1 MKKNEDIIVDNEEK
15 KKSFFNKNFVLV
27 ILLIVV
33 SLVGIFFASTYIRW
47 NAEISELNEIIYY
60 GQDDIKITELKD
72 FYGNEMS
79 TEINDYQALRLYC
92 TSEYGNEC
100 LTGDYVDTLENL
112 FRSPRV
118 VINIVILIDLI
129 IVYFLIKDKKLKK
142 VFIYA
147 VSLLILLYG
156 IYSLGFQIYKL
167 SDYIGSVNDSQ
178 NVTQAKIIRGVVTSN
193 EDKFKPII
201 EYTIE
206 KGTNIIY
213 LDYIVKGNIEDK
225 IDDTITV
232 YYKKKDV
239 LDVEV
244 KRSFWGYILPTILS
258 IITIIM
264 SVIYFK
270 LKDEKKKEENER
282 S

>member
-79 TEINDYQALRLYC
+79 TEINEYQALRLYC

-129 IVYFLIKDKKLKK
+129 IVYILIKDKKLKK

-178 NVTQAKIIRGVVTSN
+178 NVTQAKIIKGVVTSN
-193 EDKFKPII
+193 EDRFKPII
-201 EYTIE
+201 EYTTE

-258 IITIIM
+258 IVTIIM

>member
-129 IVYFLIKDKKLKK
+129 IVYILIKDKKLKK

-258 IITIIM
+258 IVTIIM

>member
-15 KKSFFNKNFVLV
+15 KKSFFNKNFVLT

-47 NAEISELNEIIYY
+47 SAEISELNEIIYY

-129 IVYFLIKDKKLKK
+129 IVYILIKDKKLKK

-193 EDKFKPII
+193 EDRFKPII
-201 EYTIE
+201 EYTTE

>member
-118 VINIVILIDLI
+118 VINIVIIIDLI
-129 IVYFLIKDKKLKK
+129 IVYILIKDKKLKK

-178 NVTQAKIIRGVVTSN
+178 NVTQAKIIKGVVTSN
-193 EDKFKPII
+193 EDRFKPII
-201 EYTIE
+201 EYTTE

>member
-15 KKSFFNKNFVLV
+15 KKSFFNKNFVLT

-129 IVYFLIKDKKLKK
+129 IVYILIKDKKLKK

-167 SDYIGSVNDSQ
+167 SDYIGSVNDSR

-193 EDKFKPII
+193 EDSFKPII
-201 EYTIE
+201 EYTTE

-213 LDYIVKGNIEDK
+213 LDYIVKGNIKDK

-232 YYKKKDV
+232 YYKRKDV

-258 IITIIM
+258 IVTIIM

>member
-79 TEINDYQALRLYC
+79 TEINEYQTLRLYC

-129 IVYFLIKDKKLKK
+129 IVYILIKDKKLKK

-178 NVTQAKIIRGVVTSN
+178 NVTQAKIIKGVVTSN
-193 EDKFKPII
+193 EDRFKPII
-201 EYTIE
+201 EYTTE

-258 IITIIM
+258 IVTIIM

-270 LKDEKKKEENER
+270 LKDEKKKEEKER

>member
-92 TSEYGNEC
+92 TSEYGNKC

-129 IVYFLIKDKKLKK
+129 IVYILIKDKKLKK

-193 EDKFKPII
+193 EDRFKPII
-201 EYTIE
+201 EYTTE

-258 IITIIM
+258 IVTIIM

>member
-201 EYTIE
+201 EYTTE

-258 IITIIM
+258 IVTIIM

>member
-47 NAEISELNEIIYY
+47 NAEISELKEIIYY

-129 IVYFLIKDKKLKK
+129 IVYILIKDKKLKK

-193 EDKFKPII
+193 EDRFKPII
-201 EYTIE
+201 EYTTE

-258 IITIIM
+258 IVTIIM

>member
-15 KKSFFNKNFVLV
+15 KKSFFNKNFVLT

-129 IVYFLIKDKKLKK
+129 IVYILIKDKKLKK

-178 NVTQAKIIRGVVTSN
+178 NVTQAKIIKGVVTSN
-193 EDKFKPII
+193 EDRFKPII
-201 EYTIE
+201 EYTTE

-258 IITIIM
+258 IVTIIM

>member
-129 IVYFLIKDKKLKK
+129 IVYILIKDKKLKK

-156 IYSLGFQIYKL
+156 IYSLGFQIYKI

-201 EYTIE
+201 EYTTE

-213 LDYIVKGNIEDK
+213 LDYNIKGNIEDK

-258 IITIIM
+258 IVTIIM

>member
-60 GQDDIKITELKD
+60 GQDDIKIKELKD

-129 IVYFLIKDKKLKK
+129 IVYILIKDKKLKK

-156 IYSLGFQIYKL
+156 IYSLGFQIYKI

-201 EYTIE
+201 EYTTE

-258 IITIIM
+258 IVTIIM

>member
-118 VINIVILIDLI
+118 VINIVIIIDLI
-129 IVYFLIKDKKLKK
+129 IVYILIKDKKLKK

-193 EDKFKPII
+193 EDRFKPII
-201 EYTIE
+201 EYTTE

>member
-100 LTGDYVDTLENL
+100 LIGDYVDTLENL

-129 IVYFLIKDKKLKK
+129 IVYILIKDKKLKK

-178 NVTQAKIIRGVVTSN
+178 NVTQAKIIKGVVTSN
-193 EDKFKPII
+193 EDRFKPII
-201 EYTIE
+201 EYTTE

-258 IITIIM
+258 IVTIIM

>member
-129 IVYFLIKDKKLKK
+129 IVYILIKDKKLKK

-167 SDYIGSVNDSQ
+167 SDYMGSVNDSQ

-201 EYTIE
+201 EYTTE

-213 LDYIVKGNIEDK
+213 LDYNIKGNIEDK

-258 IITIIM
+258 IVTIIM

>member
-15 KKSFFNKNFVLV
+15 KKSFFNKNFVLT

-129 IVYFLIKDKKLKK
+129 IVYILIKDKKLKK

-156 IYSLGFQIYKL
+156 IYSLGFQIYKI
-167 SDYIGSVNDSQ
+167 SDYIDSVNDSQ
-178 NVTQAKIIRGVVTSN
+178 NVTQAKIIKGVVTSN
-193 EDKFKPII
+193 EDRFKPII
-201 EYTIE
+201 EYTTE

-258 IITIIM
+258 IVTIIM

>member
-15 KKSFFNKNFVLV
+15 KKSFFNKNFVLT

-129 IVYFLIKDKKLKK
+129 IVYILIKDKKLKK
-142 VFIYA
+142 VSIYV

-193 EDKFKPII
+193 EDRFKPII
-201 EYTIE
+201 EYTTE

>member
-258 IITIIM
+258 IVTIIM

>member
-129 IVYFLIKDKKLKK
+129 IVYILIKDKKLKK

-178 NVTQAKIIRGVVTSN
+178 NVTQAKIIKGVVTSN
-193 EDKFKPII
+193 EDRFKPII
-201 EYTIE
+201 EYTTE

-225 IDDTITV
+225 IDDNITV

>member
-15 KKSFFNKNFVLV
+15 KKSFFNKNFVLT
-27 ILLIVV
+27 ILLIVG

-129 IVYFLIKDKKLKK
+129 IVYILIKDKKLKK

-156 IYSLGFQIYKL
+156 IYSLSFQIYKL

-178 NVTQAKIIRGVVTSN
+178 NVTQAKIIKGVVTSN
-193 EDKFKPII
+193 EDRFKPII
-201 EYTIE
+201 EYTTE

-258 IITIIM
+258 IVTIIM

>member
-129 IVYFLIKDKKLKK
+129 IVYILIKDKKLKK

-201 EYTIE
+201 EYTTE
-206 KGTNIIY
+206 KGTNVIY

-225 IDDTITV
+225 IDDNITV

-258 IITIIM
+258 IITIIT

>member
-100 LTGDYVDTLENL
+100 LIGDYVDTLENL

-129 IVYFLIKDKKLKK
+129 IVYILIKDKKLKK

-193 EDKFKPII
+193 EDRFKPII
-201 EYTIE
+201 EYTTE

-258 IITIIM
+258 IVTIIM

>member
-15 KKSFFNKNFVLV
+15 KKSFFNKNFVLT

-112 FRSPRV
+112 FRSPRI

-129 IVYFLIKDKKLKK
+129 IVYILIKDKKLKK
-142 VFIYA
+142 VSIYV

-178 NVTQAKIIRGVVTSN
+178 NVTQAKIIKGVVTSN
-193 EDKFKPII
+193 EDRFKPII
-201 EYTIE
+201 EYTTE

-225 IDDTITV
+225 IDDNITV

-244 KRSFWGYILPTILS
+244 RRSFWGYILPTILS
-258 IITIIM
+258 IITIIT

>member
-129 IVYFLIKDKKLKK
+129 IVYILIKDKKLKK

-193 EDKFKPII
+193 EDRFKPII
-201 EYTIE
+201 EYTTD

-258 IITIIM
+258 IVTIIM

>member
-27 ILLIVV
+27 ILLMVV

-193 EDKFKPII
+193 EDRFKPII
-201 EYTIE
+201 EYTTE

-258 IITIIM
+258 IVTIIM

>member
-15 KKSFFNKNFVLV
+15 KKSFFNKNFVLT

-129 IVYFLIKDKKLKK
+129 IVYILIKDKKLKK
-142 VFIYA
+142 VSIYV

-178 NVTQAKIIRGVVTSN
+178 NVTQAKIIKGVVTSN
-193 EDKFKPII
+193 EDRFKPII
-201 EYTIE
+201 EYTTE

-258 IITIIM
+258 IVTIIM

>member
-129 IVYFLIKDKKLKK
+129 IVYILIKDKKLKK

-201 EYTIE
+201 EYTTE

-258 IITIIM
+258 IVTIIM

>member
-193 EDKFKPII
+193 EDRFKPII
-201 EYTIE
+201 EYTTE

-258 IITIIM
+258 IVTIIM